1 MEQTLT
7 PPPSFR
13 ALRVHHHTHPR
24 TRSTAT
30 KTTAVTNTVV
40 GGELYAYN
48 ESTPTR
54 HARAADR
61 RPHLELSSS
70 PSRGRSRTRG
80 PKTNVAAMHSAPLPS
95 RVRPPLRL
103 AMPSC
108 SSLPTSAD
116 HSPNDDE
123 LLFEMSPIQS
133 HSPTAFVFGDIN
145 GASTSTGANAHHVLD
160 VRTVE
165 ERSMHT
171 LASLWERSQ
180 KSAPSL
186 EHKKIT
192 RPHLQQ
198 ESVSVPLT
206 TLAPSATRSGLGML
220 GKHHRRGHS
229 DFVAGKHGVSSKHDR
244 PQAPAHQRQDY
255 GIKTLLDLSPLLSL
269 SAASPGEPVSPEEDE
284 PFLYSFPTFHSSP
297 LEKARQERARR
308 EGSRRMTLPNG
319 PGTSTDSLEEYE
331 DRNRG
336 RGCYMRAGDED
347 NAEKSEDPLVARGL
361 RLDSGSDPLLASER
375 QLRYDDEEVNFIS
388 HAFRSASLDTYG
400 EKDMT
405 EDDEDED
412 DTDDAYFSSQPCSSS
427 ASSSVEDD
435 VYSLE
440 RTSRQETGQSGSM
453 LAHFP
458 GAPSRSRSQS
468 RTDSQSGSRNRRDSS
483 RGRERRPHKERRALD
498 VIAEGDAS
506 VMAKRGRPSVARVR
520 LAASIEENAH
530 ALLGTAAVHGE
541 RRVRG
546 RTPAPQ
552 WRLDRDQRIS
562 PAYLT

>member
-13 ALRVHHHTHPR
+13 ALRVHHRTHPR
-24 TRSTAT
+24 THSTAT

-48 ESTPTR
+48 EATPTR
-54 HARAADR
+54 HARAVY
-61 RPHLELSSS
+61 RPHPELSSS

-103 AMPSC
+103 AMPSS

-133 HSPTAFVFGDIN
+133 QSPTAIVFGDID
-145 GASTSTGANAHHVLD
+145 GASTSTGARGHRVLD

-180 KSAPSL
+180 KSAAAS
-186 EHKKIT
+186 EHKKTT
-192 RPHLQQ
+192 RPSLQQ
-198 ESVSVPLT
+198 QSISVPLT
-206 TLAPSATRSGLGML
+206 TLAPSATRAGLGML

-229 DFVAGKHGVSSKHDR
+229 DFVAGKHGVSSKHER
-244 PQAPAHQRQDY
+244 PQAPAHQRPDY

-269 SAASPGEPVSPEEDE
+269 SAAAPGEPVSPEEDE

-308 EGSRRMTLPNG
+308 EGFRRMTLPNG

-331 DRNRG
+331 DRNCGRG
-336 RGCYMRAGDED
+336 RMYMRADDED
-347 NAEKSEDPLVARGL
+347 MVEKSEDPLAARGL

-375 QLRYDDEEVNFIS
+375 HLGYEDEEVNFIS

-400 EKDMT
+400 EKDTT

-412 DTDDAYFSSQPCSSS
+412 ETDDAYFSSQPCSSS

-440 RTSRQETGQSGSM
+440 RTSRQEVGESGIVS
-453 LAHFP
+453 AHFP
-458 GAPSRSRSQS
+458 SAPSRSRSQS

-483 RGRERRPHKERRALD
+483 RGRDRRPHKERRALD
-498 VIAEGDAS
+498 AIAEGDAS

-520 LAASIEENAH
+520 QAASIEENAH

-552 WRLDRDQRIS
+552 WRLDRDQRVS